1 MPTTT
6 GETLIRPAATRGAHE
21 EASPAFGDL
30 DLVELQARVQALLE
44 ERDVTFGGER
54 FTIDPVPR
62 VIPAHEW
69 DELQRGLIQ
78 RVRAL
83 SLFVAD
89 VYGPRRIVEA
99 GVIPERVIES
109 ADHYEPA
116 MRGAPLPAGG
126 PIVVAGLDI
135 VRNQSGRFMVLEDN
149 VRTPS
154 GLAYAV
160 AAREALDEC
169 LPAELHGG
177 RPLEGAFELLGT
189 ALRAAS
195 HRPDPNVVLLSDG
208 PDNSA
213 WWEHRTIAERLGI
226 PLVGIFDLSRRE
238 DGLYADVR
246 GEWQR
251 VDVVYRRTDNDKLDE
266 PIGRALSD
274 TCTDGSAAVVNSF
287 GAGVADDKLTHAYV
301 EDMIRFYLGEEPLI
315 DSVKSYDLSDDRIRG
330 IVLER
335 LDEVVV
341 KPRSASGGAGILIGP
356 LASDDDRRRWAGAVC
371 EDPGSW
377 VAQEPIRLS
386 CHPTLVDGRLEA
398 RHVDLRAFVFE
409 AGDRTA
415 VLPGGL
421 TRVALERGSLIVNS
435 SQGGGA
441 KDTWVQS

>member
-1 MPTTT
+1 MPLTTA

-21 EASPAFGDL
+21 EASPDL
-30 DLVELQARVQALLE
+30 GGVDLADLQARVGKALE

-62 VIPAHEW
+62 AIPADEW
-69 DELQRGLIQ
+69 ATLERGLEQ

-160 AAREALDEC
+160 AAREAVDAC
-169 LPAELHGG
+169 LPQPQG
-177 RPLEGAFELLGT
+177 RRDLSGAFDLLGA

-195 HRPDPNVVLLSDG
+195 DRPDPNVVLLSDG

-213 WWEHRTIAERLGI
+213 WFEHRTIAEKLGI
-226 PLVGIFDLSRRE
+226 PLVGIFDLERRA
-238 DGLYADVR
+238 DGLYANVR
-246 GEWQR
+246 DAWQR
-251 VDVVYRRTDNDKLDE
+251 VDVLYRRTDNDRLEE
-266 PIGRALSD
+266 PIGRALRD
-274 TCTDGSAAVVNSF
+274 TCVDGSAAVVNSF
-287 GAGVADDKLTHAYV
+287 GAGVADDKLTHVYV
-301 EDMIRFYLGEEPLI
+301 EAMIRFYLGEEPLI
-315 DSVKSYDLSDDRIRG
+315 ESVKSYDLADDHIRSV
-330 IVLER
+330 VLER

-341 KPRSASGGAGILIGP
+341 KPRSASGGEGILIGP
-356 LASDDDRRRWAGAVC
+356 LASDDDRRRWAAAVC
-371 EDPGSW
+371 EDPQSW

-398 RHVDLRAFVFE
+398 RHVDLRAFVFL
-409 AGDRTA
+409 AGDEA
-415 VLPGGL
+415 SVLPGGL

-441 KDTWVQS
+441 KDTWVLS

>member
-1 MPTTT
+1 MPLTP
-6 GETLIRPAATRGAHE
+6 GETLIRPAATAGAHE
-21 EASPAFGDL
+21 EASPELGDV
-30 DLVELQARVQALLE
+30 DLSDLQARVGKTLE
-44 ERDVTFGGER
+44 ERDVTFAHER

-62 VIPAHEW
+62 VIPAQEW
-69 DELQRGLIQ
+69 NELERGLTQ

-83 SLFVAD
+83 SRFVED
-89 VYGPRRIVEA
+89 VYGERRIVQA
-99 GVIPERVIES
+99 GVVPERVIES

-126 PIVVAGLDI
+126 AIVVAGLDI

-160 AAREALDEC
+160 AAREALDAC
-169 LPAELHGG
+169 LPAPEG
-177 RPLEGAFELLGT
+177 RRGLDGAFELLGR

-195 HRPDPNVVLLSDG
+195 DRPDPTVVLLSDG

-213 WWEHRTIAERLGI
+213 WFEHRTIADRLGI
-226 PLVGIFDLSRRE
+226 PLVGIFDLQRRE

-246 GEWQR
+246 GGWQR
-251 VDVVYRRTDNDKLDE
+251 VDVVYRRTDNDRLEE
-266 PIGRALSD
+266 PIGRALHD
-274 TCTDGSAAVVNSF
+274 TCVDGSAAIVNCF

-315 DSVKSYDLSDDRIRG
+315 ESVKSYDLADDRIRE
-330 IVLER
+330 IVLQR

-341 KPRSASGGAGILIGP
+341 KPRSASGGEGILIGP

-371 EDPGSW
+371 EDPQSW

-398 RHVDLRAFVFE
+398 RHVDLRAFVFL
-409 AGDRTA
+409 AGDEAT

-441 KDTWVQS
+441 KDTWVLS

>member
-1 MPTTT
+1 MPLTI

-21 EASPAFGDL
+21 EASPNLGDV
-30 DLVELQARVQALLE
+30 DLVDLQARVCRTLE
-44 ERDVTFGGER
+44 ERDVTFSGER

-62 VIPAHEW
+62 VIPAGEW
-69 DELQRGLIQ
+69 AALERGLIQ

-83 SLFVAD
+83 SLFVQD

-99 GVIPERVIES
+99 GVVPERVIES
-109 ADHYEPA
+109 AEHHEPG

-160 AAREALDEC
+160 AAREALDAC
-169 LPAELHGG
+169 LPSPQG
-177 RPLEGAFELLGT
+177 RRDLRGAFDLLGA

-213 WWEHRTIAERLGI
+213 WFEHRTIAEKLGI
-226 PLVGIFDLSRRE
+226 PLVGIFDLQRRE

-246 GEWQR
+246 GDWQR
-251 VDVVYRRTDNDKLDE
+251 VDVVYRRTDDDKLHE
-266 PIGRALSD
+266 PIGRALHD
-274 TCTDGSAAVVNSF
+274 TCVDGSAAVVNSF

-301 EDMIRFYLGEEPLI
+301 AAMIRFYLGEEPLI
-315 DSVKSYDLSDDRIRG
+315 ESVKSYDLADEGTRAA
-330 IVLER
+330 VLER
-335 LDEVVV
+335 LGEVVV
-341 KPRSASGGAGILIGP
+341 KPRSASGGEGILIGP
-356 LASDDDRRRWAGAVC
+356 LASDEDRRRWAAAIC

-398 RHVDLRAFVFE
+398 RHVDLRAFVFV
-409 AGDRTA
+409 AGDEAR

-441 KDTWVQS
+441 KDTWVLS